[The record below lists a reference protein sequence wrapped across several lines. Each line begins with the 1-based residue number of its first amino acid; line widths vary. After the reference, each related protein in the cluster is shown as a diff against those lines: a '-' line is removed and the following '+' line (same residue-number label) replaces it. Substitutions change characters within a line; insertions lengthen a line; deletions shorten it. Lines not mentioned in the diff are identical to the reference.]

1 MTKMLLAAFALTVN
15 LSAGAMAQGWP
26 APQLPAP
33 PNGRPAYSMQG
44 PTPLYQAPLYQSP
57 QPSYGMIIGTP
68 MGGGFT
74 HFSAPGFGANCINF
88 SGFVTCR

>member
-15 LSAGAMAQGWP
+15 LSAAAMAQVFNP
-26 APQLPAP
+26 APQFP
-33 PNGRPAYSMQG
+33 PPRMNGHQMQG
-44 PTPLYQAPLYQSP
+44 PTPLYQAPAYQPP

-68 MGGGFT
+68 MGNGFS
-74 HFSAPGFGANCINF
+74 HFSAPGFNANCINF